1 MAGINLSWT
10 PATLPASR
18 FPTIE
23 PLDLS
28 PISNGLDA
36 VAKSNKEARDLA
48 VRQSAGTKIA
58 AGDTAGAENEL
69 FNAGYLDQGLTLQN
83 TAAAQKRN
91 AAQDQALIVS
101 RAGGLSQI
109 GLNESDPNRKTAI
122 VNRIF
127 ALDPKMKDSI
137 AADGVDLSNPDAVF
151 KYVQS
156 EAAGY
161 KGYQDPNELE
171 AQKLGLEKDR
181 ATIDL
186 TKAQTK
192 AANEK
197 ADDPLAQFLANKL
210 NPSTNGQSAPSS
222 TLHPPAPNP
231 VQPQSFETAPQQP
244 MLQPTSN
251 VTTPPPQQPAQPG
264 PQLNPGVVLTGNE
277 TPSTEPQ
284 PEAPQTPQVQSPGA
298 VYSMPGDEI
307 VQTPLGPMSRD
318 QARTIGAL
326 AAAKGRGDFGK
337 MMIDAASGGPQRLG
351 QTGANQ
357 NDKNSIGTVDELAG
371 LDNIKRAYDAKFLTI
386 PKRIGYAWSSI
397 LSKFGKLKPEDA
409 KELQDYATFRAASF
423 DQLNKKLKELSGTAV
438 TPQEAERQLIVLP
451 NAGQGIGDGD
461 SPAEFEAKLNASIAW
476 QKSAFARQNYLRNQ
490 GFQGKPWEAGVAV
503 EDMPQIINQRGQ
515 QLRQQ
520 LQQQFPK
527 ASPMQLDQTVTKK
540 IKKEFGI

>member
-1 MAGINLSWT
+1 
-10 PATLPASR
+10 
-18 FPTIE
+18 
-23 PLDLS
+23 
-28 PISNGLDA
+28 
-36 VAKSNKEARDLA
+36 
-48 VRQSAGTKIA
+48 
-58 AGDTAGAENEL
+58 
-69 FNAGYLDQGLTLQN
+69 
-83 TAAAQKRN
+83 
-91 AAQDQALIVS
+91 
-101 RAGGLSQI
+101 
-109 GLNESDPNRKTAI
+109 
-122 VNRIF
+122 
-127 ALDPKMKDSI
+127 
-137 AADGVDLSNPDAVF
+137 
-151 KYVQS
+151 
-156 EAAGY
+156 
-161 KGYQDPNELE
+161 
-171 AQKLGLEKDR
+171 
-181 ATIDL
+181 
-186 TKAQTK
+186 
-192 AANEK
+192 
-197 ADDPLAQFLANKL
+197 
-210 NPSTNGQSAPSS
+210 
-222 TLHPPAPNP
+222 
-231 VQPQSFETAPQQP
+231 
-244 MLQPTSN
+244 
-251 VTTPPPQQPAQPG
+251 
-264 PQLNPGVVLTGNE
+264 
-277 TPSTEPQ
+277 
-284 PEAPQTPQVQSPGA
+284 
-298 VYSMPGDEI
+298 MPGDEI